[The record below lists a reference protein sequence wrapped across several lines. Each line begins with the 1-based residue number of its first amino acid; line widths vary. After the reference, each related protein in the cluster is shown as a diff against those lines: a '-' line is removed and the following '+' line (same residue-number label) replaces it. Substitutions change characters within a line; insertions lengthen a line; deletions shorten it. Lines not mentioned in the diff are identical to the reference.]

1 MSKVTFE
8 TVDVGTSLALI
19 MAVKDDSE
27 INIIKKAC
35 QASVI
40 IASIQQPG
48 VGVILGIQCLF

>member
-40 IASIQQPG
+40 FA
-48 VGVILGIQCLF
+48 